1 MKRSCQNLTG
11 LIVICGTGMVKFKS
25 GTEKMWKPGFLFG
38 CHLQVDH
45 NTCQIHG
52 IFGGIDVQAASA
64 ILNNNRDQGD
74 PFVGPFQSSRI
85 TASTL
90 PLHQPIQQAYLIITD
105 CIQPDCPTWPGP
117 SMHIARQPEPRQ
129 PSTKQCIP
137 PDWTHLPVGPTT
149 PPCPSRSDHKAR
161 QPPPA
166 VGAQPH
172 HGPRPVGAYSPSVSD
187 CPRRPSAHTSPPHSP
202 RPVGHGLLRPPPAVG
217 AYRPSGPFWVPGPSV
232 HAMTSWSKL
241 RRQTKEAASS
251 FCPFA
256 AVESLLVAKISI
268 GERRCCGV

>member
-137 PDWTHLPVGPTT
+137 PDWPHLLPVGPTT
-149 PPCPSRSDHKAR
+149 TTVTPPCPS
-161 QPPPA
+161 QPDSPRRPSA
-166 VGAQPH
+166 HIAQQPH
-172 HGPRPVGAYSPSVSD
+172 HGPRPVGAYSPTAPAGRRRILDHPTAPGQSVTVYSA
-187 CPRRPSAHTSPPHSP
+187 PRRPSAHTALLARSGSP
-202 RPVGHGLLRPPPAVG
+202 A
-217 AYRPSGPFWVPGPSV
+217 
-232 HAMTSWSKL
+232 
-241 RRQTKEAASS
+241 
-251 FCPFA
+251 
-256 AVESLLVAKISI
+256 
-268 GERRCCGV
+268 RRCMPWHLDQNCAGKRRKLHPPFVHLRQWRACW